1 MTLHLDDTIQQ
12 ENGRL
17 QPKEGHAYLVADC
30 GRTTT
35 TVTLFDVVEG
45 RYRFIA
51 RGQALTTAGAPWFDL
66 VRGVQQAISQI
77 SEATGRLLLND
88 QGMLMRPTRAD
99 GSGVDYFGAVVSAAE
114 PLEALV
120 VGLLD
125 DVSVASARHA
135 LDTIYAREV
144 DHFSLSDNR
153 SQQQQ
158 VDALLKIKPDIILMA
173 GGTDGGADQR
183 LMEFVETIAMGI
195 SMLENSRR
203 PVVVY
208 AGNSRLRAKTKEA
221 LSDITSFHVAD
232 NVRPSLE
239 EEQIGHVIGLIGE
252 MYEARKIGTISG
264 IDEIMGWSTF
274 PIMPTAHAFGGI
286 LEYFATLYQGRV
298 MGLDL
303 GSDSLT
309 FVAAA
314 PNELHLSV
322 RSDLGM
328 GRPLEHVL
336 GKIEPAAILE
346 WALSDVTPNSLRDFI
361 YNKALNPHTMPLTEA
376 ELHLEQAIARQLI
389 RLAVDDA
396 MHSWGW
402 AGRMRGLPGMNLL
415 ILRGGVI
422 TNTPRSGQ
430 AVLMV
435 LDAIQ
440 PTGIFPIVIDRYSLL
455 PAMGL
460 LAAQNPRLVVQVLN
474 GGVLEDSG
482 WVIAPTGRAQVGDT
496 ILNVRMESETS
507 GTIQIEVNYG
517 TLEVLPLAPGHKA
530 VLTLEPLRRFDVGA
544 GPGRNRKVTVHGG
557 TVGLIIDARGRP
569 IRLPD
574 DEKDR
579 RSQIRQWLWDL
590 GG

>member
-1 MTLHLDDTIQQ
+1 M
-12 ENGRL
+12 
-17 QPKEGHAYLVADC
+17 
-30 GRTTT
+30 
-35 TVTLFDVVEG
+35 VEG

-51 RGQALTTAGAPWFDL
+51 RGQAMTTAAAPWLDMT
-66 VRGVQQAISQI
+66 RGIQQAISQI
-77 SEATGRLLLND
+77 SEATGRLLLTD
-88 QGMLMRPTRAD
+88 QGILMRPTRAD
-99 GSGVDYFGAVVSAAE
+99 GSGVDYFGAVVSAAD
-114 PLEALV
+114 PLEALI

-125 DVSVASARHA
+125 DVSVSSARHA
-135 LDTIYAREV
+135 LETIYAKEV
-144 DHFSLSDNR
+144 DHFSLADSR
-153 SQQQQ
+153 GQQKQI
-158 VDALLKIKPDIILMA
+158 DALITIKPDIILMA

-183 LMEFVETIAMGI
+183 LMDFVETIAMGI
-195 SMLENSRR
+195 GMLDSSQR

-208 AGNSRLRAKTKEA
+208 AGNSRLRSKAKDQF
-221 LSDITSFHVAD
+221 SNITSFHVAD

-239 EEQIGHVIGLIGE
+239 VEQINHVIGLIGE
-252 MYEARKIGTISG
+252 MYETRKIGAVPG

-274 PIMPTAHAFGGI
+274 PIMPTAHAFAGI
-286 LEYFATLYQGRV
+286 LEYFATLYNGRV
-298 MGLDL
+298 MGLDI

-328 GRPLEHVL
+328 GQPLEHILDKV
-336 GKIEPAAILE
+336 EPSAILE
-346 WALSDVTPNSLRDFI
+346 WVLSDMTPDTLRDFI
-361 YNKALNPHTMPLTEA
+361 YNKTLNPHTMPLSED
-376 ELHLEQAIARQLI
+376 ELHLEQAIARQMI
-389 RLAVDDA
+389 RLVVDDA
-396 MHSWGW
+396 MESWGW
-402 AGRMRGLPGMNLL
+402 SGRMPGMNLL

-422 TNTPRSGQ
+422 TNTPRPGQ
-430 AVLMV
+430 AVLMF

-460 LAAQNPRLVVQVLN
+460 LASQNPRLVVQVLN
-474 GGVLEDSG
+474 GGVLEDIG

-507 GTIQIEVNYG
+507 GTIQIEVAYG
-517 TLEVLPLAPGHKA
+517 TLEILPLSPGQKA
-530 VLTLEPLRRFDVGA
+530 VLTLEPQRRFDVGA

-569 IRLPD
+569 IKLPSD
-574 DEKDR
+574 QEER
-579 RSQIRQWLWDL
+579 RFQIRQWLWDL